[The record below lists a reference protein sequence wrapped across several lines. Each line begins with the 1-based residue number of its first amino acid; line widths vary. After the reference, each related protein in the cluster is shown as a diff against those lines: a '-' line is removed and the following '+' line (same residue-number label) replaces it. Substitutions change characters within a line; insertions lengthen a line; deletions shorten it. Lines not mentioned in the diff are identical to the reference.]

1 MDFGERYLQFMI
13 LLKVSE
19 EWPHFPWGWM
29 LRERRIKPGE
39 RKGRGTELNSMAALY
54 NYLSR
59 SWTICQRWEGAQ
71 WTASNI
77 MIPTPPKFFHFPD
90 GDSSTKLS
98 QWRDS
103 FHCWQFPLWFLT
115 QMLSSVLSWKNL
127 VSHLSFSFLC
137 VSFTPHP
144 EQSFLTFL
152 VTKCVEG
159 FFSPTLRNALWHQ
172 LDILNLT

>member
-77 MIPTPPKFFHFPD
+77 VIPTPPNSFI
-90 GDSSTKLS
+90 S
-98 QWRDS
+98 QMATAVQNFLNGEIPSIADS
-103 FHCWQFPLWFLT
+103 FHCGSWHKRYLVFSVGKTWFLT
-115 QMLSSVLSWKNL
+115 CLSLS
-127 VSHLSFSFLC
+127 C
-137 VSFTPHP
+137 VSPLLLIQNSHFWHFWSPNVWRVFFPPH
-144 EQSFLTFL
+144 
-152 VTKCVEG
+152 
-159 FFSPTLRNALWHQ
+159 
-172 LDILNLT
+172 